1 MEDVAEDFLE
11 ELIDRCM
18 VQVVEWRYD
27 GRIKTCR
34 IHDLLRDLAM
44 SEAKECKFL
53 EILDGDTFHSMIRA
67 RRIAVHTSLHM
78 HMSLRHPNPHLRSL
92 LRFTR
97 SPESLWRCQWTYISD
112 YHKLLRVLDLQGAAV
127 HILPKE
133 TRELIHLRHLGL
145 RNTGL
150 KRFSF
155 SINNLSKLQTLD
167 IRATKI
173 SRIPYEIWEIES
185 LRHLYFHRTAIT
197 GRLPV
202 HVSAM
207 NLRTLSTVSIYGNG
221 WVTDFLGK
229 LTNLRKLGIEGYLV
243 SQTEALSTAL
253 GKLRSLETL
262 HLEGPDP
269 ISDRILRLIFNLPNI
284 YKLHLSGAMMK
295 LPDPGEIQP
304 NLTKLSLEMSQLE
317 QDSFVTMEKL
327 PNLKMLRLLSNSFCG
342 KEMVCSSGGFPK
354 LRCLEVREL
363 EKLEEWRIEVEAMPG
378 LRRLIIHNCENLK
391 MIPEGLQYVT
401 TLREMAIEGMPDEFE
416 ARIEQDS
423 GSDWYKVEHIPSI
436 VISM

>member
-11 ELIDRCM
+11 ELIDRSM
-18 VQVVEWRYD
+18 VQVVERRYD

-78 HMSLRHPNPHLRSL
+78 YMSLRHPNPHLRSL

-112 YHKLLRVLDLQGAAV
+112 YHKLLRVLDLHGAAV

-155 SINNLSKLQTLD
+155 SINNLSKRQTLD

-221 WVTDFLGK
+221 WVTNFLGK
-229 LTNLRKLGIEGYLV
+229 LTNLRKLDIEGYLV
-243 SQTEALSTAL
+243 SQTEAL
-253 GKLRSLETL
+253 RSE
-262 HLEGPDP
+262 E
-269 ISDRILRLIFNLPNI
+269 LPV
-284 YKLHLSGAMMK
+284 L
-295 LPDPGEIQP
+295 GEIRP

-317 QDSFVTMEKL
+317 QDSFVTMERL

-363 EKLEEWRIEVEAMPG
+363 EKLEEWRTEVEAMPG

-423 GSDWYKVEHIPSI
+423 GSDSYKVEHIPSI